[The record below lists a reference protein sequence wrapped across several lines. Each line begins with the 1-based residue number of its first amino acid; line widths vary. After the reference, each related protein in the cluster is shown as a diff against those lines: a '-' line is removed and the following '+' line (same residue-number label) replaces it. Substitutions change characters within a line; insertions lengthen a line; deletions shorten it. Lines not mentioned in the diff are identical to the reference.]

1 MGIEL
6 RAAVAIKGI
15 PYPDEAIN
23 GMTREFRGWVWMR
36 WGQAVRHCGKV
47 GGQSD
52 ELAPAKHSIG
62 VYTAGQVH
70 GRCYRMRVLDQLGA
84 LVAAADGGGV
94 WGAGSRGVWGS
105 RGARA
110 EEMNLCRS

>member
-1 MGIEL
+1 
-6 RAAVAIKGI
+6 
-15 PYPDEAIN
+15 
-23 GMTREFRGWVWMR
+23 MR

-52 ELAPAKHSIG
+52 DLAPAMDSLG

-70 GRCYRMRVLDQLGA
+70 GRCYCMRMLDQIHD
-84 LVAAADGGGV
+84 LVVVG
-94 WGAGSRGVWGS
+94 RGVWGS

-110 EEMNLCRS
+110 EKMNLCQS